1 MKKTLSY
8 IGLILILILG
18 LTSCVKKEDE
28 NYANQTKANTVIT
41 EINQLPT
48 TDAIEL
54 TESSKCKITIKCF
67 IKRSKGSC
75 N

>member
-48 TDAIEL
+48 TDAI
-54 TESSKCKITIKCF
+54 
-67 IKRSKGSC
+67 
-75 N
+75 